1 MSEDTKQFL
10 IKLLGGGLIVGSIVV
25 GVIRL
30 SSPSNTPVTDD
41 IEACVELRMD
51 AIWEEYRR
59 DPSPMST
66 FWEHPEPTFKVPK
79 RFFKPRISLSAVSS
93 PTATATEIA
102 IQRSPADPNAAPI
115 NAFTAVSVFASG
127 MTTA

>member
-51 AIWEEYRR
+51 AIREEYRR

-66 FWEHPEPTFKVPK
+66 FWEQPEDY
-79 RFFKPRISLSAVSS
+79 
-93 PTATATEIA
+93 
-102 IQRSPADPNAAPI
+102 RSQVTYDCLR
-115 NAFTAVSVFASG
+115 TVQGSDR
-127 MTTA
+127 

>member
-41 IEACVELRMD
+41 IEACVELVLDDDNYSEEERV
-51 AIWEEYRR
+51 EYRSNVVASCR
-59 DPSPMST
+59 
-66 FWEHPEPTFKVPK
+66 V
-79 RFFKPRISLSAVSS
+79 AV
-93 PTATATEIA
+93 
-102 IQRSPADPNAAPI
+102 QRA
-115 NAFTAVSVFASG
+115 G
-127 MTTA
+127 RGR